1 MSEKSYTYIVQCVD
15 KSFYTG
21 WTLDLTRRIEE
32 HNSADSKTKYTRN
45 RQPVKLVY
53 SEEFDS
59 RAKAAKRENEI
70 KSLTR
75 KAKIKLIQSNNP
87 SFEA

>member
-1 MSEKSYTYIVQCVD
+1 MEKAFTYILQCSD
-15 KSFYTG
+15 KTFYSG
-21 WTLDLTRRIEE
+21 WTLDLERRVTE

-53 SEEFDS
+53 SEEFDT
-59 RAKAAKRENEI
+59 RAKAAKRESQI
-70 KSLTR
+70 KDLKR
-75 KAKIKLIQSNNP
+75 KDKIKLIQTKNP